1 MRRKVFEVK
10 DRERLEGALK
20 RAEIGYLS
28 FNGPDG
34 WPRITPI
41 NFEYDGRILWHGA
54 VAGERFDCLQKDP
67 RATFSAVAAQVY
79 VPSHLISE
87 ENAAGA
93 TVAFQSIQ
101 IRGRCRTITDPQERC
116 AILNQIM
123 DKYQPEGR
131 YRKVTPD
138 DPLYTKVLAA
148 TGVFSLTVEEMTG
161 KFKVA
166 QNKTEEDR
174 RKIGS
179 WLLARGLPAD
189 RSIAEEILKIRKA

>member
-1 MRRKVFEVK
+1 MRRTDFEVK
-10 DRERLEGALK
+10 DRQRLEGVLK
-20 RAEIGYLS
+20 KAEIGYLA
-28 FNGPDG
+28 FHGPDG

-41 NFEYDGRILWHGA
+41 NFAYDGRVLWHGA
-54 VAGERFDCLQKDP
+54 IAGERFDCLQQDP
-67 RATFSAVAAQVY
+67 RAAFSTVAAQVY
-79 VPSHLISE
+79 VPSHLVSE
-87 ENAAGA
+87 ENASGA

-101 IRGRCRTITDPQERC
+101 IRGRCQTIANPQERS
-116 AILNQIM
+116 AILNRLM

-148 TGVFSLTVEEMTG
+148 TGVFSLIVEEMTG

-174 RKIGS
+174 KRIAS
-179 WLLARGLPAD
+179 WLLARGLTAD
-189 RSIAEEILKIRKA
+189 HIIAEEILKIRKA